1 MSSKIS
7 VVSFVTISEKQSNKN
22 REVVSDE
29 GVVLL
34 SRNPLLSE
42 LGNLHPRQ
50 TFVATEEFRFFKSKD
65 KKTVLQ
71 RCYANPSDQIIWKEC
86 DKVFLVE
93 KGESE

>member
-7 VVSFVTISEKQSNKN
+7 VVSFVTISEKKSNKN

-29 GVVLL
+29 GAILL

-42 LGNLHPRQ
+42 LGNLDPRQ

-65 KKTVLQ
+65 KKVVFQ
-71 RCYANPSDQIIWKEC
+71 RCYVNPSSQIIWKEC
-86 DKVFLVE
+86 GKVFLVE
-93 KGESE
+93 QGEDE